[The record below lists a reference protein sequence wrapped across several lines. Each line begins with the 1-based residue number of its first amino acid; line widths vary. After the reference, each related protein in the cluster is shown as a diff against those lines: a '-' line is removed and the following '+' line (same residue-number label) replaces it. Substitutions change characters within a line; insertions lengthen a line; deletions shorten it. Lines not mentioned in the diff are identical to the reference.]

1 MKFRRPVRMS
11 CECCLPRLQAFPPA
25 ASRVES
31 RAFIASHPRR
41 VYELK
46 LKRAAI
52 PQSYRQLPDT
62 RPFLSVPD
70 VNRSSLP
77 F

>member
-1 MKFRRPVRMS
+1 MIKRPT
-11 CECCLPRLQAFPPA
+11 AFPPA

-31 RAFIASHPRR
+31 RTFIASHPRR

-62 RPFLSVPD
+62 RLFLSVPD

>member
-1 MKFRRPVRMS
+1 MWM
-11 CECCLPRLQAFPPA
+11 LPARVQAFPPA

-31 RAFIASHPRR
+31 RTFIASHPRR

-52 PQSYRQLPDT
+52 PQVIGNFRT
-62 RPFLSVPD
+62 RGHF
-70 VNRSSLP
+70 
-77 F
+77 

>member
-1 MKFRRPVRMS
+1 M
-11 CECCLPRLQAFPPA
+11 LPARVQAFPPA

-31 RAFIASHPRR
+31 RTFIASHPRR

-62 RPFLSVPD
+62 RPFL
-70 VNRSSLP
+70 
-77 F
+77 

>member
-1 MKFRRPVRMS
+1 MR
-11 CECCLPRLQAFPPA
+11 AFPPA

-31 RAFIASHPRR
+31 RTFIASHPRR